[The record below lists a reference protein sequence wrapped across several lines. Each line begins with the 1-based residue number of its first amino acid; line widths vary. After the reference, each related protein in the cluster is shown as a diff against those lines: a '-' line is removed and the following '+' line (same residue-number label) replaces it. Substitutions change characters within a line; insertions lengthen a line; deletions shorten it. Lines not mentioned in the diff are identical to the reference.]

1 MIFLKSR
8 PHPALRA
15 DPAPLREDDEN
26 KELHSVFSN
35 SILRHMRIKSFVR
48 RTITDALIKQS
59 SLYPVIGITGPRQS
73 GKTTLVRTCFPEK
86 QYVSLEDYDVREFA
100 VSDPRGFL
108 DRMPE
113 GGIIDEI
120 QRVPSLLSYIQTV
133 VDEPSGKK
141 RFVLTGSNQFLL
153 LKHVSQS
160 LAGRISLLRLMPFT
174 FSELRGTEAG
184 GFSAD
189 QFIYHGGYPRI
200 YRESLDPTDW
210 CSNYIETYL
219 EKDLKDIVN
228 VLNLDLFRRFLAV
241 IASCCGQL
249 LNLSSIGFM
258 LGIDQK
264 TVKAWIAALQQ
275 SQIVILLQP
284 YFKNYRKRIVK
295 TPKVYFYDTGLAC
308 ALLKI
313 KNPDV
318 LADHVARGQLF
329 ENLIVSELHK
339 ESFHHTLRTDFYFWR
354 DHTGHE
360 VDLMFEDNGAVVPVE
375 IKSSQTIRDD
385 FFDGLRY
392 FTGIEKKAGKRSC
405 VVYGG
410 GESQVR
416 QKTIHVLP
424 WKEVGRIL
432 Y

>member
-1 MIFLKSR
+1 MKTI
-8 PHPALRA
+8 
-15 DPAPLREDDEN
+15 
-26 KELHSVFSN
+26 
-35 SILRHMRIKSFVR
+35 IR
-48 RTITDALIKQS
+48 RTISETLIKQS
-59 SLYPVIGITGPRQS
+59 GLYPVIGITGPRQS

-86 QYVSLEDYDVREFA
+86 RYVSLEDYDTREFA

-120 QRVPSLLSYIQTV
+120 QRVPALLSYIQTI
-133 VDEPSGKK
+133 VDEPSQRK

-160 LAGRISLLRLMPFT
+160 LAGRISLLRLLPFT
-174 FSELRGTEAG
+174 VTELGVTESG
-184 GFSAD
+184 RLPLNHFL
-189 QFIYHGGYPRI
+189 YNGGYPRI
-200 YRESLDPTDW
+200 YRESLNPTDW
-210 CSNYIETYL
+210 YANYVETYL

-228 VLNLDLFRRFLAV
+228 VLNLDLFTMFLSV

-249 LNLSSIGFM
+249 LNLSSIGSV

-284 YFKNYRKRIVK
+284 YFKNYRKRVVK
-295 TPKVYFYDTGLAC
+295 TPKLYFYDTGLAC

-313 KNPDV
+313 KSPDA
-318 LADHVARGQLF
+318 LADHFARGQLF
-329 ENLIVSELHK
+329 ENFVVSELHK
-339 ESFHHTLRTDFYFWR
+339 ESFHHNLRTDFYFWR

-360 VDLMFEDNGAVVPVE
+360 VDCLFEDNGAVVPVE
-375 IKSSQTIRDD
+375 IKSSQTVRDD
-385 FFDGLRY
+385 FFNGLRY
-392 FTGIEKKAGKRSC
+392 FTGIEKKAGKRSY

-410 GESQVR
+410 DESQVR
-416 QKTIHVLP
+416 FQAIKVLP
-424 WKEVGRIL
+424 WKEVAHVLI
-432 Y
+432 

>member
-1 MIFLKSR
+1 MKTI
-8 PHPALRA
+8 
-15 DPAPLREDDEN
+15 
-26 KELHSVFSN
+26 
-35 SILRHMRIKSFVR
+35 IR
-48 RTITDALIKQS
+48 RTISDILVKQS
-59 SLYPVIGITGPRQS
+59 RLYPVVGITGPRQS

-86 QYVSLEDYDVREFA
+86 QYVSLEDYDTREFA

-120 QRVPSLLSYIQTV
+120 QRAPALLSYIQTI
-133 VDEPSGKK
+133 VDEPSKSA
-141 RFVLTGSNQFLL
+141 RFILTGSNQFLL

-160 LAGRISLLRLMPFT
+160 LAGRISLLRLLPFT
-174 FSELRGTEAG
+174 ISELSGTESG
-184 GFSAD
+184 KLSANH
-189 QFIYHGGYPRI
+189 FLYYGGYPRI
-200 YRESLDPTDW
+200 YRESLNPTDW

-228 VLNLDLFRRFLAV
+228 VLNLDLFRKFLSV

-249 LNLSSIGFM
+249 LNLSSIGAV

-284 YFKNYRKRIVK
+284 YFKNYRKRVVK
-295 TPKVYFYDTGLAC
+295 TPKLYFYDTGLAC

-329 ENLIVSELHK
+329 ENLVISELHK
-339 ESFHHTLRTDFYFWR
+339 ESFHHNLRTDFYFWR

-360 VDLMFEDNGAVVPVE
+360 VDCLFEDNGAVVPVE

-392 FTGIEKKAGKRSC
+392 FSDIDRKAGKRSF

-410 GESQVR
+410 EESQVR
-416 QKTIHVLP
+416 RRTINVLP
-424 WKEVGRIL
+424 WKETGRIL
-432 Y
+432 S